1 MGRYNTKKLL
11 QAHPSQ
17 LDAIA
22 EAIRTEFKNDGFD
35 VMVDDL
41 MSGGK
46 DISITKGNMFK
57 AVLGM
62 RSALKIALTPQ
73 TDGVLFDANVGIY
86 GQQAIPTI
94 ISMFFFWPV
103 LITQIWGLI
112 IQSQL
117 DDRALA
123 IAQAAINNTASPTP
137 NNGVPA
143 ANNAASIGYAS
154 PLLSGDTQFCTNCGK
169 EIPRTANFCP
179 HCGQK
184 L

>member
-1 MGRYNTKKLL
+1 MGAYNKKKLL
-11 QAHPSQ
+11 AAHPSQ
-17 LDAIA
+17 INAIA
-22 EAIRTEFKNDGFD
+22 EAIQTDFVRDGFEVNID
-35 VMVDDL
+35 TL

-46 DISITKGNMFK
+46 DISITKGNLFK

-62 RSALKIALTPQ
+62 RSALKVTLMPQ

-86 GQQAIPTI
+86 GQQAIPAV

-112 IQSQL
+112 EQASL

-123 IAQAAINNTASPTP
+123 LAEQSIATD
-137 NNGVPA
+137 PA
-143 ANNAASIGYAS
+143 ASQRAGS
-154 PLLSGDTQFCTNCGK
+154 QKFCTSCGVKVDEASKFCSNCG
-169 EIPRTANFCP
+169 TM
-179 HCGQK
+179 